1 MAKSQHLPNT
11 AIYSKGL
18 KCQNN
23 DAKIMNLF
31 WSEKI
36 LRTLCVQRL
45 FFGLEKS
52 AKGKGWGDQKTKI
65 KSITSLKWKL
75 ERPGNP
81 GTLSQEKT
89 VFVAFVLSSLIF
101 FLAQQTSSN
110 IQAKGFA
117 PTYPVLNYT
126 ISVKKIPP
134 QIVALV
140 KNSEGGAW
148 RNTWWRGKYA
158 SINIIIPFWKWHAH
172 HWNF

>member
-1 MAKSQHLPNT
+1 MQKSW
-11 AIYSKGL
+11 IYFGPKKSKG
-18 KCQNN
+18 
-23 DAKIMNLF
+23 
-31 WSEKI
+31 S
-36 LRTLCVQRL
+36 CVF